1 LLNISGTGY
10 PKYSKKSFML
20 KSTQL
25 KLSKVKYGGNSIGR
39 NIRIEIEILGKFLRV
54 DKRIKA
60 GTTVDINQEVG
71 RFETDQGSFQADI
84 LITVIEKDLLFNDI
98 GSTKGS
104 VKVNT
109 AVTKLQQFV
118 FEVQV
123 KENRSILSRLFWG
136 KRTAIFEIEL
146 ETQVGE
152 IERYTPDIKNGDGW
166 LVTHNEKNQ
175 DVSLPAYVKVIPKYI
190 KNGREYFIPLEG
202 IHRSELLSV
211 ILQDDDSSYLISDI
225 QYEPMASATYS
236 ISKKNFTL
244 NGKQY
249 KTIDYPE
256 APWKK
261 GIYNI
266 GIPDYPHG
274 RNDTYTEAV
283 KQKVWFPI
291 DFENARYLH
300 VGARSAG
307 CMTIIETTR
316 WMEIYNVLIKARKGD
331 LKSVGVVKIID

>member
-1 LLNISGTGY
+1 
-10 PKYSKKSFML
+10 ML
-20 KSTQL
+20 KSIQL
-25 KLSKVKYGGNSIGR
+25 KLSKIKYSGDSIGDD
-39 NIRIEIEILGKFLRV
+39 IRVEIEVLGKLLRV

-60 GTTVDINQEVG
+60 GTTAEINNKEIG
-71 RFETDQGSFQADI
+71 IFETNQGSFQADI
-84 LITVIEKDLLFNDI
+84 QITIIEKDMLFNDI
-98 GSTKGS
+98 GSTKGG

-109 AVTKLQQFV
+109 AVAKVQQFV

-136 KRTAIFEIEL
+136 KRTAIFEATL
-146 ETQVGE
+146 EAHVGE
-152 IERYTPDIKNGDGW
+152 IERYTPDTEDGW
-166 LVTHNEKNQ
+166 LIAQTDQGEW
-175 DVSLPAYVKVIPKYI
+175 VSLPAYIRVYPKSI
-190 KNGREYFIPLEG
+190 KNGREYFLPSEGTYLDKLLSIPLKN
-202 IHRSELLSV
+202 
-211 ILQDDDSSYLISDI
+211 DNYSYLISDVKHESMI
-225 QYEPMASATYS
+225 SATYS
-236 ISKKNFTL
+236 IFGKVFTL
-244 NGKQY
+244 NGKKY
-249 KTIDYPE
+249 KAIDYPE

-274 RNDTYTEAV
+274 SNNAYTEAI

-316 WMEIYNVLIKARKGD
+316 WMGIYNALIKARKGD
-331 LKSVGVVKIID
+331 FKNVGVLKVID